1 MLTVELF
8 IWFGSLEFGGM
19 DKSGFNPVIMAQDR
33 LGWSEPLKGSEKEKI
48 F

>member
-1 MLTVELF
+1 MLIVELF

-19 DKSGFNPVIMAQDR
+19 DKSSFNPVTMAQDR
-33 LGWSEPLKGSEKEKI
+33 WGWSEPLKGNEKEKI